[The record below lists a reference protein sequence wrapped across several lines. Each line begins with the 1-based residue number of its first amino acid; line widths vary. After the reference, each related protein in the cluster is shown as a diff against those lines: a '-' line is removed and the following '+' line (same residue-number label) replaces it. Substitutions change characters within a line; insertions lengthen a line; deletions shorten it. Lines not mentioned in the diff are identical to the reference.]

1 MFRLLILVT
10 ILLICVSGVALADDG
25 LKTTGRTFGSVG
37 LGVIIGEPT
46 GISFKGWLGSKSAV
60 DAAVAWSF
68 EKNAKFHVHA
78 DYLLHT
84 FNLIPVE
91 KGRLPMY
98 YGIGGRFTIRE
109 DDHDDLI
116 GIRFPI
122 GLEYL
127 FDELPL
133 DLFLELVPVLDLA
146 PKTDVDFNGAIG
158 IRYMF

>member
-1 MFRLLILVT
+1 MGKLLILAA
-10 ILLICVSGVALADDG
+10 LLQIGLSAAAADDG
-25 LKTTGRTFGSVG
+25 SKTSNDAYGSVG

-46 GISFKGWLGSKSAV
+46 GISFKGWLGSKSAI

-68 EKNAKFHVHA
+68 EKHARLHIHA

-98 YGIGGRFTIRE
+98 YGIGGRFTFRE

-133 DLFLELVPVLDLA
+133 DIFLELVPVLDLA
-146 PKTDVDFNGAIG
+146 PKTEVDFNGAIG
-158 IRYMF
+158 IRYVF